1 MSAAPPLL
9 NIAPAPRLRVSPVE
23 TTPALRVGE
32 SPRLLAG
39 RGAARVEL
47 RACPAPSL
55 LLDSRSRSVMIEAAP
70 GLRVTTGLQGVA
82 GPPGRFGGADAGYWT
97 AGETMSG
104 HTAVRFSSGGLLHP
118 ADRAQGHAAVGMI
131 RDAVVEGAEVLLYQD
146 GSMNGFA
153 GLLPGA
159 VYYLGA
165 GGGVSLTPPTAG
177 SGATH
182 QTLGT
187 AGAETTLTLALSDPI
202 RV

>member
-1 MSAAPPLL
+1 MSAAPPSLS
-9 NIAPAPRLRVSPVE
+9 IAPGPRLRVSPVE
-23 TTPALRVGE
+23 TAPALRVGE

-55 LLDSRSRSVMIEAAP
+55 RLGRSERAVTIQSAP
-70 GLRVTTGLQGVA
+70 GLRVLTGLQGVA

-97 AGETMSG
+97 AGETMGG
-104 HTAVRFSSGGLLHP
+104 HTAVRFDAGGLLRP
-118 ADRAQGHAAVGMI
+118 ADPAQGHAAVGMI

-146 GSMNGFA
+146 GAVNGFA
-153 GLLPGA
+153 GLVPGS
-159 VYYLGA
+159 VYYLGD

-187 AGAETTLTLALSDPI
+187 AGSETTLALALSDPI
-202 RV
+202 LV